1 MQELTTEEKK
11 PKLGAEVA
19 PITQERDITRL
30 YSMPLLIPQDETLNL
45 KGGYGIEALKI
56 YEKVLENPQVRSCYQ
71 QRFRK
76 LTKCQWEVTP
86 ASPSRADKKA
96 ADWLRELCANMP
108 MDTITEHI
116 LYGVHYGYSIAEKLL
131 IPDGNTI
138 SLDLSKG
145 GIRVRNRRRFR
156 FDTEMRPRLITIN
169 NQYEGELLPKSRIW
183 EMSYGNDNADDPY
196 GRGLANSLFWMDV
209 FQRGAMRHW
218 LNFLDNF
225 SARNAKVTYPVGA
238 SEDEKKLAL
247 LLAQGL
253 KAGKPS
259 AHAEGLI
266 AEIIEAAG
274 SGTGNFEGLYDR
286 CDSAIAKIIL
296 SQSGTTDNGA
306 WAGTAESHEN
316 VADDVVASDG
326 DMFSQSFTRHVATPL
341 CFYNFP
347 DAQTP
352 ICAYKTSDE
361 EDINTRVDRDKKLFD
376 LGVKPTP
383 DLISKVYGDGY
394 EYIANQTILNGA
406 QLQALTQMIITVSQN
421 QLPADSL
428 VQILVNTMG
437 VPIEAAQ
444 AIVSPIKNNPQP
456 QNIAPDGSIVP
467 PQIPTQGQAQN
478 NAPQAANPEPDLTAL
493 FSETLDFAS
502 KNCSKGLAC
511 GNSCISAKKK
521 CKKSITAQESAYASK
536 VTGGSGGNSEEDPFA
551 VFDNFNF
558 DNLSGSQGD
567 FALLDIDFPRSPATD
582 VARRFRKDAPPPT
595 NEEAKGLKEYTSDG
609 FERINSALRGSLV
622 DENERKEALELA
634 QKADQALRALPS
646 YRGESYRGTS
656 LPPEV
661 INSLKVGG
669 TFSDKGFLSTS
680 SDRDVAEE
688 FALEVKGN
696 QKPVFFSIQSKHG
709 KDISGGSDLPS
720 ESEVLFAPNSKF
732 KIKAVEEKDG
742 VMYVQMAQ
750 IGKEK
755 KYGAK

>member
-56 YEKVLENPQVRSCYQ
+56 YEKLLENAQIRACYQ

-86 ASPSRADKKA
+86 ASQSRADRKA

-108 MDTITEHI
+108 MDSITEQM
-116 LYGVHYGYSIAEKLL
+116 LYGVHYGYSVAEKLL
-131 IPDGNTI
+131 IRDEGLLT
-138 SLDLSKG
+138 LDLQKE

-156 FDTEMRPRLITIN
+156 FDTDMQVRMITIN
-169 NQYEGELLPKSRIW
+169 NQYEGELLHPSRVW
-183 EMSYGNDNADDPY
+183 SMKFGNDNADDPY
-196 GRGLANSLFWMDV
+196 GRGLANSLYWMDI
-209 FQRGAMRHW
+209 FQRGSMRHW

-225 SARNAKVTYPVGA
+225 SARNAKVQYPVGA
-238 SEDEKKLAL
+238 SDEEKKLAL
-247 LLAQGL
+247 QLAIAL

-383 DLISKVYGDGY
+383 DLISKIYGEGY
-394 EYIANQTILNGA
+394 EYIANQTLLNGA
-406 QLQALTQMIITVSQN
+406 QLQALTQMIT
-421 QLPADSL
+421 AASL
-428 VQILVNTMG
+428 GQMNPESLKEIMVNTMG
-437 VPIEAAQ
+437 VAIEAAE
-444 AIVSPIKNNPQP
+444 AIVAPIRNSPAP
-456 QNIAPDGSIVP
+456 QNIAPQDATP
-467 PQIPTQGQAQN
+467 PNQVSTQGQNQNNDSNAQN
-478 NAPQAANPEPDLTAL
+478 PTANFSELRSGEIYDFADSRKPDTVDDLTANFL
-493 FSETLDFAS
+493 PTLGDHLAKWQERIEIARLESADFAEF
-502 KNCSKGLAC
+502 
-511 GNSCISAKKK
+511 
-521 CKKSITAQESAYASK
+521 Q
-536 VTGGSGGNSEEDPFA
+536 
-551 VFDNFNF
+551 
-558 DNLSGSQGD
+558 
-567 FALLDIDFPRSPATD
+567 
-582 VARRFRKDAPPPT
+582 
-595 NEEAKGLKEYTSDG
+595 
-609 FERINSALRGSLV
+609 ERIAGIF
-622 DENERKEALELA
+622 EGMERSRQKLA
-634 QKADQALRALPS
+634 AQYAKADRTAYLA
-646 YRGESYRGTS
+646 G
-656 LPPEV
+656 
-661 INSLKVGG
+661 I
-669 TFSDKGFLSTS
+669 
-680 SDRDVAEE
+680 AEAE
-688 FALEVKGN
+688 DGN
-696 QKPVFFSIQSKHG
+696 
-709 KDISGGSDLPS
+709 
-720 ESEVLFAPNSKF
+720 
-732 KIKAVEEKDG
+732 
-742 VMYVQMAQ
+742 
-750 IGKEK
+750 
-755 KYGAK
+755 